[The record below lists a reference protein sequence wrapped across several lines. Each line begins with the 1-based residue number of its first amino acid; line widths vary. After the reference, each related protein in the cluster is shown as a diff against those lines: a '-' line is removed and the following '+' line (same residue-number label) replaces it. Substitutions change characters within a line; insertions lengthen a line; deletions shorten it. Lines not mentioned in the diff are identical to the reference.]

1 MLKKFTIKTKLFL
14 LVAIPSIAYLL
25 LAINTLNT
33 SYNKQSNTL
42 ETLKYINTYNNISN
56 IIFSLQTQRRL
67 SLSLILN
74 KTTKKQKLLEKQIK
88 LTHKFVDK
96 FPNNMY
102 ILAELKLLE
111 ENNKFTS
118 SYNKVQNKY
127 TALIEYLLNKQ
138 AKDIFYSHDKKI
150 IEALYNNN
158 KLLNIIELSDEN
170 INIYNKIISE
180 DKISQ
185 INLHKFHY
193 IFNEELKNIN
203 ILKELNKSRFNKLTK
218 ENQKYIETTHN
229 LLTKDN
235 KNIYLKQW
243 YEISKN
249 RLLKLI
255 YQSKLEQ
262 DKLLTYTIKTT
273 NKQKNVFHITLASII
288 MVFILIVI
296 FLMYI
301 SNNINH
307 SLRLL
312 SEGINDFILFIIYR
326 DKKVVDINID
336 SDDEIGKMA
345 NNINKNRKLIEACF
359 KCDEMVIKE
368 VSQVVKNAKNDIH
381 LVYEVKCFADNL
393 LLENMK
399 FDFNE
404 MMSILKQKTDEL
416 ALYDRHL
423 EKTIK
428 EKTSE
433 LEKTNTK
440 LQLSHNILK
449 DEQIRLNNF
458 SSFLSDLNS
467 VNIQSLAHKTL
478 KQIFKISGSMI
489 SYFIM
494 YEKNKLK
501 VIASEAIDKHTL
513 NTNKQFMVN
522 SPIIMESLLNNKII
536 SIEDLPLNSLEPI
549 DIGFAKLNLNNFY
562 SFPLVF
568 QNKPLG
574 VIILA
579 SSKHIDVDYLQGY
592 ILALTGSLNNA
603 MSYNY
608 IQEQA
613 IVLEKANIELQKSD
627 KMKSE
632 FLANMSHELRT
643 PLNSIIGFSNILK
656 KNKKENLDSKQID
669 QLSKINNNG
678 NHLLGLINNILD
690 LSKIESGRVELDPKD
705 FELIQFL
712 TDIIEMLHAQAHEK
726 KIALVFINKTQ
737 NQKIDLFTDDIKLR
751 QVCINLIGNALK
763 FVEKDSGK
771 VEVIL
776 SKDDKHINICIKDN
790 GIGIPEDKIDLI
802 FEPFRQADGST
813 TRKFGGTGLGLAISK
828 NMINILDGDIEV
840 NSKINVGSSFC
851 IKLPLK
857 CIVKDIRKV

>member
-118 SYNKVQNKY
+118 LYNKVQNKY

-180 DKISQ
+180 DKVSQ

-235 KNIYLKQW
+235 KNIYLKHW

-301 SNNINH
+301 TNNINH

-312 SEGINDFILFIIYR
+312 SDGINDFILFIIYR

-467 VNIQSLAHKTL
+467 VNIQSLAYKTL
-478 KQIFKISGSMI
+478 KQIFNISGSMI

-513 NTNKQFMVN
+513 NTNKQFMVD

-705 FELIQFL
+705 FELIKFL
-712 TDIIEMLHAQAHEK
+712 NDIIEMLHAQAHEK
-726 KIALVFINKTQ
+726 KITLSFINKTQ
-737 NQKIDLFTDDIKLR
+737 SKEINIFTDDIKLR

-763 FVEKDSGK
+763 FVKKDSGK

-776 SKDDKHINICIKDN
+776 SKDDQYINICIKDN

-828 NMINILDGDIEV
+828 NMINILEGDIEV

-857 CIVKDIRKV
+857 CIIKKIRKV